1 MVLLT
6 NSVNVFNINL
16 IMLEE
21 IQVVYKPINA
31 VWLSSHRD
39 NLYMQ
44 YLLTLQHIDIS
55 RLQMALQSTSA
66 AIRPS
71 STLSLCRLEMS
82 HLVWFGFRATKMI
95 CCWQEKVET
104 KEYKNWFLFRR
115 YQKAS
120 KLPLNSNF
128 FVTIFTW

>member
-66 AIRPS
+66 AIRPYLHS
-71 STLSLCRLEMS
+71 ADAGWKCHIWFDLVSELQKWFVAGKKKLKLKNTKIGFYSEGIRRL
-82 HLVWFGFRATKMI
+82 
-95 CCWQEKVET
+95 Q
-104 KEYKNWFLFRR
+104 
-115 YQKAS
+115 
-120 KLPLNSNF
+120 NF
-128 FVTIFTW
+128 H